1 MTKIGEY
8 LRSAREERKIPLAQ
22 VARDTRV
29 NERYLSAIEAGEFS
43 RLPAAAY
50 AKGFIRIYA
59 EYLGLDPKPL
69 LEQFTRERP
78 GAARSPLD
86 AEREAVPF
94 PARAS
99 RNRLLIGVAAA
110 AGIVVAILAV
120 SMLRRSACAPRP
132 APPAAPATEEL
143 ETLPLPSVPT
153 PKPSPEPGET
163 EEPSPEASPVAR
175 KKLSIKAKEPVTLK
189 VYADGALLFQG
200 TLAKGKEESWTAA
213 EGFDLRVSRPRI
225 AEMLLD
231 GKPIKGIKG
240 RTAQNIQIDKDGKIE
255 FYKGK
260 LRAE

>member
-1 MTKIGEY
+1 MTTIGEY

-22 VARDTRV
+22 VSRDTRV

-69 LEQFTRERP
+69 LDQFSHERS
-78 GAARSPLD
+78 GIARSPLD
-86 AEREAVPF
+86 TEREAVPF

-99 RNRLLIGVAAA
+99 WSRTLIGVAAA
-110 AGIVVAILAV
+110 AAIVVAILAL
-120 SMLRRSACAPRP
+120 SALRRSACAPRP

-153 PKPSPEPGET
+153 PKPSPGPEEA
-163 EEPSPEASPVAR
+163 EEPSPKASPVAR
-175 KKLSIKAKEPVTLK
+175 RKLSIKAREPVALK

-213 EGFDLRVSRPRI
+213 EGFDLRVSRPRT
-225 AEMLLD
+225 AEILLD
-231 GKPIKGIKG
+231 GTPLKGIKG
-240 RTAQNIQIDKDGKIE
+240 RTAQNIRIDKDGKIE